1 MKTHGS
7 TDHVIYVY
15 IYMYPRI
22 DKKKKTIPQSGMGI
36 KMETQGSTNHII
48 CISVCVCVWI
58 TVHKTSRLKESSLK
72 SDMSMK
78 I

>member
-48 CISVCVCVWI
+48 CISVCVCVDN
-58 TVHKTSRLKESSLK
+58 SSQDLEIERIK
-72 SDMSMK
+72 H
-78 I
+78 